1 MPGGYLHPERG
12 PWEENQKFQR
22 ADEIPPLDLSNT
34 RIWDKTP
41 ILDIWAAPSNPNP
54 NRTRPRMHTKITFPP
69 KEYSQPIVDRM
80 NFDRSHE
87 ATATSIE

>member
-34 RIWDKTP
+34 QIWDKTP
-41 ILDIWAAPSNPNP
+41 ILDIWAPPSNPNP
-54 NRTRPRMHTKITFPP
+54 NPIRCKECYSKRMGGIAALQGA
-69 KEYSQPIVDRM
+69 EDGAQGR
-80 NFDRSHE
+80 R
-87 ATATSIE
+87 